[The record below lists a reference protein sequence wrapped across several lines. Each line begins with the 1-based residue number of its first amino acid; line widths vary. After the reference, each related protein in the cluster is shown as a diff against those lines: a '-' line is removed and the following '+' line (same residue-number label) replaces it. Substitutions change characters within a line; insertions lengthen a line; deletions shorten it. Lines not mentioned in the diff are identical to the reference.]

1 MPLEQF
7 PYTNF
12 HELNLDWVIKT
23 VSDILIRTEKI
34 ELSYENVTNIVK
46 DTILAMITDG
56 SLNIQIVTNYNAENE
71 ALTIESVVI

>member
-1 MPLEQF
+1 MAFEQF